1 MDVWNRIVE
10 LLSQKNYSAADL
22 KIILRRWQKIL
33 GNNTQIPNEPDRI
46 YKAMTNALRLL
57 KTNEGKNGEAHI
69 PEILRCLLHEKHFSV
84 SELNKVLKEFH
95 LPYQYV
101 LSGETSLQNGVFRQK
116 QENLGRE
123 VMQRQYDRL
132 FISHSY
138 EDRNIIEAFV
148 ELLEDIG
155 LGSNEIFYSSL
166 PEYGVSLD
174 ENIADAI
181 KREFTDK
188 KVYTVFMLSQNYY
201 NSVMCLNE
209 MGAVWVMQHAYSS
222 ILLPG
227 YEFKEIRGAIDAG
240 RIGIKLDG
248 ERSEVR
254 SRLIEFR
261 DRIQNDF
268 CLQKLDERVWNRKLD
283 KFFSKIDSTK

>member
-10 LLSQKNYSAADL
+10 LLYQKDYSATDL
-22 KIILRRWQKIL
+22 KIILRKWQKIL
-33 GNNTQIPNEPDRI
+33 GNNTQIHNEPDRI

-84 SELNKVLKEFH
+84 SELNKVLEDFR

-101 LSGETSLQNGVFRQK
+101 LSGKTSLQGGIFRLK
-116 QENLGRE
+116 HVNLGE
-123 VMQRQYDRL
+123 EIMQRQYDRL

-209 MGAVWVMQHAYSS
+209 MGAVWVMQHSYSS
-222 ILLPG
+222 VLLPG

-261 DRIQNDF
+261 DRIQKGF